1 MNSSI
6 QRETPVTVGAK
17 VNCNEAVQR
26 IEEQDESRTVNDND
40 DDSPQHMI
48 SKLTTKQLNDTFIH
62 LLQNNIKKEHKQ
74 HFRVVGGRLEAF
86 GVHEDVKVTFDGAQC
101 VETTLTAAKKS
112 VHRGKQL
119 ARITKGVIGWK
130 NHNVLVYHIPARVYH
145 GIPLDGQECSHI
157 CGNQNCVNPG
167 HLEWVIRP
175 LNVSRYSCSLAA
187 KAAKRAGLDKPSI
200 CFHSPVCEDCTSCAN
215 ADAIRSE
222 IVANFNREQQQQE
235 QTTATTSS
243 TLGKRKASSD
253 EINRVVGGGIS
264 FSLCQFGS
272 SGKHC
277 TVVVD

>member
-6 QRETPVTVGAK
+6 HSETPVTVGAE
-17 VNCNEAVQR
+17 VNIDKPLQS
-26 IEEQDESRTVNDND
+26 IEERDESRTVNDND
-40 DDSPQHMI
+40 DNSPQHMI
-48 SKLTTKQLNDTFIH
+48 SKLTESQLYDTFIH
-62 LLQNNIKKEHKQ
+62 LLHNNIKPEHKK
-74 HFRVVGGRLEAF
+74 HFHVAGGRLEKF
-86 GVHEDVKVTFDGAQC
+86 GVNRDVKVIFDGDHC

-157 CGNQNCVNPG
+157 CGNQNCVNPR

-222 IVANFNREQQQQE
+222 IVANFNREQQQE

-243 TLGKRKASSD
+243 TLTQSSD
-253 EINRVVGGGIS
+253 EIN
-264 FSLCQFGS
+264 
-272 SGKHC
+272 
-277 TVVVD
+277 